1 MKVGLIGKGFV
12 GNCVYEHLGGIPYY
26 CKEGGSFEEVDKQDY
41 IFMCLPTPFDGKG
54 FDLSIIEE
62 NIQKLSPGKKIIIK
76 STILPG
82 TTRMLAKKYPQHKFF
97 FNPEFLVEKTAINNY
112 INPLRQIV
120 GYASAEDLDD
130 ASKILELLPKAPYS
144 MVCPADEAEM
154 TKLVGNDFLALK
166 VVFANQIYDYC
177 QKKGVDYELV
187 INMVKQDDRIGKSH
201 WQIFFDGYRGYD
213 GHCFPKDMKATIA
226 DSGLP
231 LLAMADL
238 INESLKK

>member
-1 MKVGLIGKGFV
+1 MKIGLIGKGFV
-12 GNCVYEHLGGIPYY
+12 GNSVYQYLGKIPYY
-26 CKEGGSFEEVDKQDY
+26 CKEGGDFAEVDKQDY
-41 IFMCLPTPFDGKG
+41 IFMCLPTPFSGKG

-82 TTRMLAKKYPQHKFF
+82 TTEMLATKYPQHKFF
-97 FNPEFLVEKTAINNY
+97 FNPEFLVEKTALANFLH
-112 INPLRQIV
+112 PDKQIV
-120 GYASAEDLDD
+120 GYVSEEDKDE
-130 ASKILELLPKAPYS
+130 AQKILDILPKAVYGKT
-144 MVCPADEAEM
+144 CIARLAEM
-154 TKLVGNDFLALK
+154 VKIVANDFLALK

-177 QKKGVDYELV
+177 QDKNVDYD
-187 INMVKQDDRIGKSH
+187 IMVEMLKQDKRLGDSH

-213 GHCFPKDMKATIA
+213 GHCFPKDMKATVA

-231 LLAMADL
+231 LLAIADL